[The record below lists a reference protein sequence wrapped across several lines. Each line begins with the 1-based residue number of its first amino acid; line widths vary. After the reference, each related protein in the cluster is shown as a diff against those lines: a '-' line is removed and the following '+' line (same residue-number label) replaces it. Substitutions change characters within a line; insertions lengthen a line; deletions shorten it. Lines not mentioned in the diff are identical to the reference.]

1 MTGRDELVVAL
12 FRDRSDAEAAI
23 NDLIAAGFDNQDI
36 GVALRDRSAQGDL
49 IEDTGTKAAAG
60 ATTGL
65 LSGGAIGGV
74 VGALIGTGAL
84 LIPGVGPVLA
94 GGLLAS
100 WFGVT
105 GGTAVAGAGI
115 GAATGGLLGGL
126 IGAGIPEDEAKHFER
141 GFNEGGT
148 IITVATRGRH
158 AEAVEALRR
167 HDADL
172 GPAAMS
178 AASRTNTPAGNY
190 PPGGMER

>member
-1 MTGRDELVVAL
+1 MTGQDELVVAL

-23 NDLIAAGFDNQDI
+23 NELITAGFVNGDI
-36 GVALRDRSAQGDL
+36 GVAMRDRSAQGEL

-60 ATTGL
+60 ATTGMV
-65 LSGGAIGGV
+65 SGGAIGGV
-74 VGALIGTGAL
+74 GGAVLGTGAL
-84 LIPGVGPVLA
+84 LIPGIGPVVA

-100 WFGVT
+100 WCGVA

-115 GAATGGLLGGL
+115 GAATGGLVGGL

-141 GFNEGGT
+141 GFKEGGT
-148 IITVATRGRH
+148 IITVSTHGRR
-158 AEAVEALRR
+158 AEAIEALRK

-178 AASRTNTPAGNY
+178 AAVRTTETVSRL
-190 PPGGMER
+190 

>member
-1 MTGRDELVVAL
+1 MIGQDELVVAL
-12 FRDRSDAEAAI
+12 FRNRSDAEAAI
-23 NDLIAAGFDNQDI
+23 NELIAAGFSNGDI
-36 GVALRDRSAQGDL
+36 GVAMRDRSAQGEL

-74 VGALIGTGAL
+74 VGALLGTGAL
-84 LIPGVGPVLA
+84 LIPGIGPVVA

-100 WFGVT
+100 WFGVA

-115 GAATGGLLGGL
+115 GAATGGLVGGL

-141 GFNEGGT
+141 GFKEGGT
-148 IITVATRGRH
+148 IITVSTHGRR
-158 AEAVEALRR
+158 AEAIEALRK

-178 AASRTNTPAGNY
+178 AARAAPPVDNYRAPGNI
-190 PPGGMER
+190 

>member
-12 FRDRSDAEAAI
+12 FRDRTDAEAAI
-23 NDLIAAGFDNQDI
+23 NELLNAGFSNGDI
-36 GVALRDRSAQGDL
+36 GVAMRDRSAQGDL

-60 ATTGL
+60 ATTGV

-84 LIPGVGPVLA
+84 LIPGIGPVVA

-100 WFGVT
+100 WFGVA

-126 IGAGIPEDEAKHFER
+126 IGAGIPEEEAKHFER

-148 IITVATRGRH
+148 IVTVATHGRR
-158 AEAVEALRR
+158 AEAVDALRR

-178 AASRTNTPAGNY
+178 AARTSG
-190 PPGGMER
+190 RLDS

>member
-1 MTGRDELVVAL
+1 MTGQDELVVAL

-23 NDLIAAGFDNQDI
+23 NELINAGFSNSDI
-36 GVALRDRSAQGDL
+36 GVALRDRSAQGEL

-60 ATTGL
+60 ATTGAV
-65 LSGGAIGGV
+65 SGGAIGGV

-84 LIPGVGPVLA
+84 LIPGIGPVVA

-105 GGTAVAGAGI
+105 AGTAVAGAGI

-126 IGAGIPEDEAKHFER
+126 IGAGIPEDEARHFER
-141 GFNEGGT
+141 GFKEGGT
-148 IITVATRGRH
+148 IVTVATRGRR
-158 AEAVEALRR
+158 AEAVEALRK

-178 AASRTNTPAGNY
+178 AVRGAAGVDNY
-190 PPGGMER
+190 PSPGRI

>member
-1 MTGRDELVVAL
+1 MESFMTGRDELVVAL

-23 NDLIAAGFDNQDI
+23 NDLVNSGFSNADV
-36 GVALRDRSAQGDL
+36 GVAMRDRSAQGDL

-60 ATTGL
+60 ATTGV

-84 LIPGVGPVLA
+84 LIPGIGPVVA

-100 WFGVT
+100 WFGVA

-115 GAATGGLLGGL
+115 GAATGGLVGGL
-126 IGAGIPEDEAKHFER
+126 IGAGIPEEEARHFER

-148 IITVATRGRH
+148 IVTVATHGRR

-178 AASRTNTPAGNY
+178 AARTSSQVDI
-190 PPGGMER
+190 